1 MDSLQILFFAVFGAV
16 SLSGIYIL
24 ATKPTIGYARGA
36 AVMCAIFSA
45 YTAVQLYR
53 EGAMMFFTNHSGN
66 LTGIQVWWDLVMS
79 VLIAFFF
86 IAPRA
91 RAVGMNIVP
100 WALFV
105 GTTASVGL
113 LAMCA
118 RLFWLETRA
127 RTVSDPQNAQAAA
140 A

>member
-1 MDSLQILFFAVFGAV
+1 MDSLQILFFAVFGAAT
-16 SLSGIYIL
+16 LAGIYII
-24 ATKPTIGYARGA
+24 ATKPTIGNARVA

-86 IAPRA
+86 IRPRA
-91 RAVGMNIVP
+91 CWGSP
-100 WALFV
+100 
-105 GTTASVGL
+105 SP
-113 LAMCA
+113 A
-118 RLFWLETRA
+118 RLFRLPPSCFSVAAPTLIARRKAGPQSVRA
-127 RTVSDPQNAQAAA
+127 RRRQPK
-140 A
+140 